1 MRKYPQNLPKASVV
15 IVFHNEG
22 WSTLLRTVH
31 SVINRSPPHMLQEI
45 VMVDD
50 YSDKGITK
58 FGLVWFG
65 LSLLLGKPAQ
75 REGARTGLRSYARC
89 STLPYPERLER

>member
-1 MRKYPQNLPKASVV
+1 MKLLLCYFYDFIFFRCKKRTYPWSLPKASVV

-31 SVINRSPPHMLQEI
+31 SVINRSPPHMLQEV

-50 YSDKGITK
+50 FSNKG
-58 FGLVWFG
+58 
-65 LSLLLGKPAQ
+65 Q
-75 REGARTGLRSYARC
+75 
-89 STLPYPERLER
+89 

>member
-1 MRKYPQNLPKASVV
+1 MYLYSFRCKERKYPQYLPKASVV

-50 YSDKGITK
+50 FSDKG
-58 FGLVWFG
+58 
-65 LSLLLGKPAQ
+65 Q
-75 REGARTGLRSYARC
+75 
-89 STLPYPERLER
+89 

>member
-1 MRKYPQNLPKASVV
+1 MLNLSLSYFQLTLLFCSELSLYFRCKDRKYPKKLPKASVV

-31 SVINRSPPHMLQEI
+31 SVLNRSPPHMLEEI

-50 YSDKGITK
+50 FSNKG
-58 FGLVWFG
+58 
-65 LSLLLGKPAQ
+65 Q
-75 REGARTGLRSYARC
+75 
-89 STLPYPERLER
+89 

>member
-1 MRKYPQNLPKASVV
+1 MQPFCFRCKARRYPQNLPEASVV

-31 SVINRSPPHMLQEI
+31 SVINRSPPHMLKEV

-50 YSDKGITK
+50 FSNKGKK
-58 FGLVWFG
+58 FADE
-65 LSLLLGKPAQ
+65 LG
-75 REGARTGLRSYARC
+75 
-89 STLPYPERLER
+89 